1 MNEIVCRF
9 GVPAYLH
16 SDQGANLCSA
26 VIQELCKLLGIQTTK
41 TSAYHSEGNG
51 QVEWF
56 NRTLEDML
64 AKTIDEGNQ
73 QNWDI
78 YLPKTLLAYRTSLHE
93 VTGFTPYHLVFG
105 HSPQLPIDVM
115 LGRITNT
122 KVKSFP
128 QFVQKTHKYLKE
140 AYSVTPRCL
149 SQQHLRQTTYT

>member
-1 MNEIVCRF
+1 MEF
-9 GVPAYLH
+9 LH
-16 SDQGANLCSA
+16 ISIA
-26 VIQELCKLLGIQTTK
+26 IKELIFVALLFRSFVNYWESRLPK
-41 TSAYHSEGNG
+41 PPYHPEGNG
-51 QVEWF
+51 QVERF

-64 AKTIDEGNQ
+64 AKTIGEGNQ

-78 YLPKTLLAYRTSLHE
+78 YLPKALLAYRTSLHE

-128 QFVQKTHKYLKE
+128 QFVQ
-140 AYSVTPRCL
+140 
-149 SQQHLRQTTYT
+149 